1 MPQSV
6 GNVCSPR
13 FYLVSAKRACGKV
26 SLLQNYT
33 GSRPRPQID
42 EKCIAASLVVG
53 CREAARPDDRLR
65 WAATA
70 VFGKR
75 PAHDPPAGCQTRATF
90 RRACTHSHSVV

>member
-13 FYLVSAKRACGKV
+13 FYLVSAKRACGEV

-33 GSRPRPQID
+33 GSRPQPQID

-53 CREAARPDDRLR
+53 CREAGASGGQVVTGSDSGIRK
-65 WAATA
+65 TA
-70 VFGKR
+70 
-75 PAHDPPAGCQTRATF
+75 C
-90 RRACTHSHSVV
+90 